1 MTDLEFAQVSL
12 PSENFLQYT
21 VVSRE
26 WNFLPESCDFEVQ
39 RRVHKLK
46 KKTINWKIEA
56 IRGTKKWFE
65 DKSFSMRLP
74 SLLKNI

>member
-21 VVSRE
+21 VVSLE

-46 KKTINWKIEA
+46 KNNK
-56 IRGTKKWFE
+56 
-65 DKSFSMRLP
+65 
-74 SLLKNI
+74 LKNRGNSRNEKMIWGWKLLDASS